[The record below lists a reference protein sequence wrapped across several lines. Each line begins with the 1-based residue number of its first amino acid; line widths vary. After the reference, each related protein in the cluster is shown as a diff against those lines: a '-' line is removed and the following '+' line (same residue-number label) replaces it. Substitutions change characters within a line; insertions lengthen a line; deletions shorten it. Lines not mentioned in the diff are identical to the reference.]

1 MSTRDSGNCSS
12 MNASSMSEC
21 FPSSFSRRFSDPVLF
36 SWSAKMTPD
45 REIIRTRDF
54 EMLCKG
60 SRQGDDGGW
69 LQNWFDSSVPK
80 NIRISTT
87 KSNQGM
93 LLQND
98 TTARTAC
105 ANNVIRT
112 LLFVLNS
119 ISATIFR
126 HDHVYWISELSKIP
140 MLSAR
145 SGHRHHENPD
155 GIHLHPKNCISI
167 TPLKLL
173 RYPSEP
179 HLITPS
185 KLKTLPKS
193 STTLLGCQGYCFFE
207 GSRTGM
213 WKASA

>member
-1 MSTRDSGNCSS
+1 
-12 MNASSMSEC
+12 
-21 FPSSFSRRFSDPVLF
+21 
-36 SWSAKMTPD
+36 MTPD
-45 REIIRTRDF
+45 REITRTRDC
-54 EMLCKG
+54 EMWCKG
-60 SRQGDDGGW
+60 SRQGELSGDGGW
-69 LQNWFDSSVPK
+69 LQNRSDFGVPK

-87 KSNQGM
+87 QSLIKVFYYEI
-93 LLQND
+93 D
-98 TTARTAC
+98 TPARTAC
-105 ANNVIRT
+105 ANNDMRR

-126 HDHVYWISELSKIP
+126 HNDVYWIPELSKIP

-155 GIHLHPKNCISI
+155 GIHLHPKNCISV

-185 KLKTLPKS
+185 KLKTLPKL
-193 STTLLGCQGYCFFE
+193 STTLLGCQGYCFLRVLAPGHVESVGLTFH
-207 GSRTGM
+207 S
-213 WKASA
+213 